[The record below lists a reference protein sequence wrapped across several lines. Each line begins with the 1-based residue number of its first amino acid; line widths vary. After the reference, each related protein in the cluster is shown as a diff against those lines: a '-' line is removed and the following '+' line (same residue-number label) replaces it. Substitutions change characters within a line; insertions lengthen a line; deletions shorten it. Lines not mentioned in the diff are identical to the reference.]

1 MPLKPRH
8 PVPDLKLP
16 LVGGGQ
22 FDLRSH
28 APQAFSLL
36 VFYRGLHCP
45 ICRRYITE
53 LQEKLPQFEEL
64 GVKPVSISSDTRE
77 RAEQS
82 AAEWGLKRLPVAWG
96 LSIAQARDWDL
107 YISSQVRPTDPPLFN
122 EPGFVLARPDMTLQ
136 YIAVS
141 NSPWGR
147 PPIAE
152 MLTAVDAFIKN
163 NVPPRGEA

>member
-1 MPLKPRH
+1 MPLKPRR

-16 LVGGGQ
+16 LVGGGE
-22 FDLRSH
+22 FDLRAH

-45 ICRRYITE
+45 ICRRYLTE
-53 LQEKLPQFEEL
+53 LHEKLPQFEAL
-64 GVKPVSISSDTRE
+64 GVKPIAISSDTRE

-82 AAEWGLKRLPVAWG
+82 VAEWGLNRLRVAWG
-96 LSIAQARDWDL
+96 LPIAQARDWGL
-107 YISSQVRPTDPPLFN
+107 YISTAVRPTDPPLFN
-122 EPGFVLARPDMTLQ
+122 EPGFALVRPDMTLQ
-136 YIAVS
+136 YIALG

-152 MLTAVDAFIKN
+152 MLTAVDSFIKN